1 MACFPSHRIDCWY
14 GLAYTTKQCSIA
26 LKALP
31 NWFSI
36 TLKLVSRQP
45 IAAVVDIAKREIS
58 ALVAVGRDPYG
69 AALSPDGK
77 QLYSGNLADNTV
89 SVIDVASLKVVAT
102 ITGFKQA
109 RLAIV
114 FTRDGK
120 LAYVLKE
127 DLSISKVDRSNQKM
141 V

>member
-1 MACFPSHRIDCWY
+1 
-14 GLAYTTKQCSIA
+14 
-26 LKALP
+26 
-31 NWFSI
+31 
-36 TLKLVSRQP
+36 
-45 IAAVVDIAKREIS
+45 
-58 ALVAVGRDPYG
+58 VAVGRDPYG

-77 QLYSGNLADNTV
+77 QVYSGHLADNTV

-120 LAYVLKE
+120 LAYALNEAEHRQGRPQQPANRAADRRKILIWHSPKAHIPCGSQAGMLEEAHGICAVGLPVL
-127 DLSISKVDRSNQKM
+127 RSLT
-141 V
+141 VG